1 MQEIRRLGCR
11 SADELP
17 RIRHFSDNTQQVF
30 LELVKKNIMNAIPAP
45 KVSKP
50 KIEIFKSE
58 ELQAISEV
66 LKTNSTYR
74 RYYLL
79 FLLILIDCCLLILS
93 AIYTLPFNYLYFISI
108 FDLITCIFIFTDFLY
123 GLYKSKDKKEYI
135 KDNWMNIIASIPID
149 FFLLRMLR
157 FFKLLKLFKLF
168 KIGKFS
174 ILFRNEFKTFYKFI
188 KEIYLDKIFLSI
200 IVVIL
205 CSSLFFYF
213 IASDSI
219 TLIDSFWFVI
229 SSITT
234 VGYGD
239 IVPSSSEGKILA
251 MLLVIIGFI
260 SLSVLTGSISAAYSN
275 KVIINNET
283 DDLKEEIRNLNN
295 KIDNL
300 TKSIEELKIKEK

>member
-1 MQEIRRLGCR
+1 MGVY
-11 SADELP
+11 
-17 RIRHFSDNTQQVF
+17 N
-30 LELVKKNIMNAIPAP
+30 
-45 KVSKP
+45 
-50 KIEIFKSE
+50 
-58 ELQAISEV
+58 
-66 LKTNSTYR
+66 KTWD
-74 RYYLL
+74 YLL